1 MLENNVGY
9 IKLSTF
15 DEGCS
20 EEFQTAFEEL
30 QKNGAQKLIIDL
42 KILLN

>member
-1 MLENNVGY
+1 MLENQIGY

-20 EEFQTAFEEL
+20 EEFRTAFEEL
-30 QKNGAQKLIIDL
+30 KGQNAQKLGAV
-42 KILLN
+42 